1 MTDDKLSFLDT
12 PRDEQGRFATRD
24 TQPVDVSPPPAQ
36 PAPPVADAQP
46 AMAPDTTP
54 VQPVGGPVQPP
65 PGYIPMAAVLDERE
79 KRQKFERELEDYKR
93 RYEELTRK
101 APEPV
106 DPIADPEAFNRH
118 IEAQVARAKW
128 DAITSVSYSMA
139 LRHHGNDKVKQAEEW
154 LAGELQANPGL
165 WQQVQR
171 QPDPYDF
178 VVSQHQ
184 RSLRL
189 SKIGDEDPESWAQKW
204 AEANGYIKAPS
215 QPVAERAALS
225 PQSAPPPKPSIASA
239 PSAGG
244 KSPYVPT
251 GPGTAF
257 DAVFKS

>member
-1 MTDDKLSFLDT
+1 MTEDKLSFLDT
-12 PRDEQGRFATRD
+12 PRDDQGRFAPKD
-24 TQPVDVSPPPAQ
+24 TQPVDDSPPPAE

-46 AMAPDTTP
+46 ALAPDTTP
-54 VQPVGGPVQPP
+54 VQPSAPP
-65 PGYIPMAAVLDERE
+65 PGYIPMAAVLDERD

-106 DPIADPEAFNRH
+106 DPIADPDAFNRH

-139 LRHHGNDKVKQAEEW
+139 LRHHGAEKVKQAEEW
-154 LAGELQANPGL
+154 LAGELQSNPGM
-165 WQQVQR
+165 WTQVQR

-184 RSLRL
+184 RTMRL
-189 SKIGDEDPESWAQKW
+189 QKIGDEDPEAWAQKW

-215 QPVAERAALS
+215 QPVADRAALS
-225 PQSAPPPKPSIASA
+225 PQSAPIPKASIASA

-244 KSPYVPT
+244 KSPHVPT
-251 GPGTAF
+251 GPGAAF
-257 DAVFKS
+257 EAVFKS